1 MTLTTIRAGMFS
13 FYLGCVIPYGEPWTM
28 VPVEPA
34 SNSVVAQFAEIDAR
48 LVSALQDEQ
57 DRFTRAQ
64 LMLARE
70 LLVEAKMMPPQ
81 AQQQVLEYL
90 DTMTSMVENGRV
102 LNGEWST
109 GNRDTELRSESME
122 DGPHGRSP
130 ELQSIE
136 EE

>member
-1 MTLTTIRAGMFS
+1 
-13 FYLGCVIPYGEPWTM
+13 M
-28 VPVEPA
+28 VPADPVPHP
-34 SNSVVAQFAEIDAR
+34 VVAQFAEIDAR
-48 LVSALQDEQ
+48 LVSALQNEQ

-109 GNRDTELRSESME
+109 GNSDTELRSESLE
-122 DGPHGRSP
+122 EGPQGTSP
-130 ELQSIE
+130 ELHSIGE
-136 EE
+136 E